1 MLSYLLVR
9 LLRWG
14 TGLFLILFITYAMM
28 YYGAGD
34 PIERMFLDADDVAVD
49 QVAMDALRKKYGLD
63 KPFLYQF
70 ASYLNH
76 LLHGDLGYS
85 IREKRPV
92 NEMVAATLP
101 ISLQLGIAATFF
113 AALIG
118 IPLGII
124 AATRHNSGLDYAIVG
139 GVNLANAFPVY
150 VTGPLLI
157 LFLVVGLKVID
168 VPWGWNGLFSKQ
180 SILPIL
186 VLTLVPLPIVVRQT
200 RSAVLEVKGEDYI
213 RTARAKGLKERDVL
227 FGHMLR
233 PVLMPV
239 LTALGLVAITLVN
252 GAIFVELIFGIPGFG
267 GLTLEGLLKV
277 DYPVI
282 MATVLIGAII
292 VMVTN
297 FLVDLAYPLLDAR
310 VMRGS

>member
-118 IPLGII
+118 IPLGIM

-200 RSAVLEVKGEDYI
+200 RSAVLEVKGEEYI

>member
-14 TGLFLILFITYAMM
+14 TGLFLILFVTYAMM

-34 PIERMFLDADDVAVD
+34 PIERMFLDADDVAID
-49 QVAMDALRKKYGLD
+49 EVALNALRKKYGLD
-63 KPFLYQF
+63 KPFIYQF
-70 ASYLNH
+70 LNYMNH

-101 ISLQLGIAATFF
+101 ISLQLGLAATFF

-118 IPLGII
+118 IPLGIL
-124 AATRHNSGLDYAIVG
+124 AANRHNSGVDYAIVG
-139 GVNLANAFPVY
+139 TVNLANAFPVY

-157 LFLVVGLKVID
+157 LFLVVGIQAID

-180 SILPIL
+180 SILPIF

-200 RSAVLEVKGEDYI
+200 RAAVLEVKNEDYI
-213 RTARAKGLKERDVL
+213 RTARAKGLPNRDVL

-267 GLTLEGLLKV
+267 GMTLEGLLKV

-282 MATVLIGAII
+282 MATVLIGAVI

-310 VMRGS
+310 VTRGR

>member
-118 IPLGII
+118 IPLGIM

>member
-101 ISLQLGIAATFF
+101 ISLQLGIAATFL